1 MSISGNG
8 VTLSLVG
15 DFFSMSPESLICDGQ
30 KDTSLKF
37 QLEFDKEPVFD
48 KNFIIKIKDREWPMT
63 SGKIELPN
71 DEVFEL
77 FENKTSLDVFLS
89 SDGLEWNIAT
99 TKIIQDWLAKCR
111 KDLIKKD
118 NIIQL
123 EMELSGKEWVD
134 CELSIDFE
142 IYTVNEDDY
151 EIITTKKTIDL
162 KLVENNVKI
171 PVERP
176 LGKYLGTKIV
186 INKDEGDFTRNYTT
200 LDKEESFV
208 LPSQKTIQISEYW
221 GRGRSNITLYA
232 YRMNDDGPERSV
244 KPHTHKKILRQLAR
258 EWLETLELELDDI
271 SLTKLHQGKICFKYK
286 LDMSFVSSKYELAE
300 LYENEFLNSEF
311 VKLSA
316 ELHNEYEFE
325 RTQKFILNYNNGKI
339 IGNTILNKAQRKRIS
354 KSNQIRISYITWNKK
369 INHTNKNPNLISGL
383 PESFYEQLK
392 ELPSTENF
400 PLPKFK
406 HTIVDSNKMII
417 KFDNGA
423 LCEEIHLQV
432 IGKYSER
439 GNVKGKSGLFCKE
452 CGALLSHV
460 LNPQN
465 CERCGFDGNTVH
477 TETLEFVRL
486 EDDSISVNLTR
497 NFESFTLHLTEDC
510 ERAAK
515 ELRNE

>member
-1 MSISGNG
+1 MSISGIH
-8 VTLSLVG
+8 VSLSAIG
-15 DFFSMSPESLICDGQ
+15 DFISMSPESVICDGQ
-30 KDTSLKF
+30 KGTSLKF
-37 QLEFDKEPVFD
+37 QLEFDEEPVFD
-48 KNFIIKIKDREWPMT
+48 ENFIIKIEDREWPMT
-63 SGKIELPN
+63 SGEIELPN
-71 DEVFEL
+71 DEIFKL

-99 TKIIQDWLAKCR
+99 TKIIQDWLAQCTKN
-111 KDLIKKD
+111 LIKKD
-118 NIIQL
+118 DFIQL
-123 EMELSGKEWVD
+123 EMELSGKDWVD

-142 IYTVNEDDY
+142 ISTINQENY
-151 EIITTKKTIDL
+151 EIITTRKTIDL

-186 INKDEGDFTRNYTT
+186 INKDEGDFIRNYTT
-200 LDKEESFV
+200 LDKEKSFV
-208 LPSQKTIQISEYW
+208 LPSRKLIPISEYW

-244 KPHTHKKILRQLAR
+244 KENCKKNVLRKLAR
-258 EWLETLELELDDI
+258 EWLETLDLELDDI
-271 SLTKLHQGKICFKYK
+271 TLNKLHPGKICFKYK
-286 LDMSFVSSKYELAE
+286 LDMSFASSKYDLAE

-325 RTQKFILNYNNGKI
+325 RTQRFILNYNNGKI
-339 IGNTILNKAQRKRIS
+339 IGNTILNKKQRKRIS
-354 KSNQIRISYITWNKK
+354 KSKHHNISYITWNKK

-383 PESFYEQLK
+383 PESFYDQLK

-400 PLPKFK
+400 PFPQFK

-417 KFDNGA
+417 EFEDGSLCDNM
-423 LCEEIHLQV
+423 HLQV

-439 GNVKGKSGLFCKE
+439 GNVKGESGLFCNE

-465 CERCGFDGNTVH
+465 CERCGFDGNTIN

-497 NFESFTLHLTEDC
+497 NFESFILRLTEDH
-510 ERAAK
+510 ENAVK